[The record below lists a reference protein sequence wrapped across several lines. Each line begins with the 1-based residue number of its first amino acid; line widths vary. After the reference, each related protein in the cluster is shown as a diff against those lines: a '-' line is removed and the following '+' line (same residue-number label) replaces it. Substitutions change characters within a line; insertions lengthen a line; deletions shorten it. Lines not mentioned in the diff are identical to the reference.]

1 MNLLETLFSNQGG
14 ETIRSIA
21 KTVGLGE
28 NDTKSI
34 IQKLAPAVAK
44 GINNNASRDSGL
56 DSLIGAL
63 NKGSHQR
70 YLDEPGILGEQ
81 KSIDEGNAILGHI
94 FGSKDVSRNVA
105 SHAANETGQDSGV
118 IKKILP
124 MVAATIMGALSQ
136 KNSGTGSIGSA
147 FSGGQNTSSKL
158 GLLGSFL
165 DTDNDGDVMD
175 DVLKLAKKFF

>member
-1 MNLLETLFSNQGG
+1 MNLLETLFNNQGG

-28 NDTKSI
+28 SDTKSI
-34 IQKLAPAVAK
+34 IEKLAPAVAK
-44 GINNNASRDSGL
+44 GINNNASSDSGL
-56 DSLIGAL
+56 ESLIGAL

-70 YLDEPGILGEQ
+70 YLDKPNTLGQ
-81 KSIDEGNAILGHI
+81 KESIDEGNAILGHI

-105 SHAANETGQDSGV
+105 SHAASETGQDSGV

-124 MVAATIMGALSQ
+124 MVATAIMGALSQ
-136 KNSGTGSIGSA
+136 KSAGLGSLGSSL
-147 FSGGQNTSSKL
+147 SGGQNTSSKL

-165 DTDNDGDVMD
+165 DADKDGDIMD
-175 DVLKLAKKFF
+175 DVLKMAKKFF